1 MSNRAMT
8 LRYQD
13 FSLDPEQQALFD
25 SFGAMLDRECST
37 EVVRAAEPLGFDE
50 GLWRKFRDAGAVTMG
65 VPTSEGGDGAGLIE
79 LCLVAEQCGR
89 HLAPVPFVESTV
101 SSRLLARSDSAEGRA
116 QLSRIIEE
124 GVVTTVAVLSS
135 SDDEAQLIPAG
146 AVADAVVA
154 PYGDELVVAR
164 SPKAP
169 ELIKNMGTAPLTF
182 QSISSYSER
191 VAVAADERARGL
203 FSEARLE
210 WKLLTAATLMG
221 IGQSALRLAVDYAK
235 ERTAF
240 GVPIGSFQG
249 LSHRLANA
257 YAELEAVRMLT
268 RKAAWFADHEPEE
281 AIPLILMAFLTATRA
296 SLEAVTATIHVL
308 GGVGFTLESD
318 AQLYFRRVKTWSL
331 AGADLARDLNDISE
345 ARFTRGAVP
354 VTAATGAAR

>member
-1 MSNRAMT
+1 
-8 LRYQD
+8 
-13 FSLDPEQQALFD
+13 
-25 SFGAMLDRECST
+25 
-37 EVVRAAEPLGFDE
+37 
-50 GLWRKFRDAGAVTMG
+50 
-65 VPTSEGGDGAGLIE
+65 
-79 LCLVAEQCGR
+79 
-89 HLAPVPFVESTV
+89 
-101 SSRLLARSDSAEGRA
+101 
-116 QLSRIIEE
+116 
-124 GVVTTVAVLSS
+124 
-135 SDDEAQLIPAG
+135 
-146 AVADAVVA
+146 
-154 PYGDELVVAR
+154 LVVAR
-164 SPKAP
+164 SPKTP

-182 QSISSYSER
+182 QSISNYSER
-191 VAVAADERARGL
+191 IAVAVDERARGL
-203 FSEARLE
+203 FWEARLE

-257 YAELEAVRMLT
+257 HAELDAVRMLT

-281 AIPLILMAFLTATRA
+281 AAPLILMAFLTATRA

-345 ARFTRGAVP
+345 ARFTRGVAP
-354 VTAATGAAR
+354 VTKATGAAR